1 MANDFIVRLSGDSKN
16 YQSAMEQAK
25 RSLDNFQKQNLSTNS
40 VMKTL
45 TGTLG
50 KYVSAA
56 AALKGAQEAVTRVM
70 HGSQTTADAWQRTMH
85 AAKVTVDN
93 FFSSLSTGDFTSFL
107 TGLDS
112 IIRKA
117 KDAADAMDRLGNA
130 SMSWNY
136 FQSARMAELTELQN
150 IAKTGTPEE
159 RTAALERMRS
169 IQSELGGMAQGFEE
183 RAIEAMAKRMTA
195 ATGVS
200 WQNAS
205 RADLE
210 KILRL
215 DLMSINSSE
224 AEKARLG
231 AQYAEYQSRLSGLE
245 NYKRQYTY
253 NGTTHTEVDPE
264 KKKRYDE
271 QAQALAR
278 EYQDAILYNEVL
290 VRKSDDWLQE
300 LIAIVQKADAAA
312 QAMKRVNNAVRE
324 TENSLGGTTTTPV
337 VTSASPK
344 SLAITTPSLMESINQ
359 KQFQSSLKS
368 YRKMSYIETPESLE
382 HLNAQMRQMT
392 NQSSNIKDL
401 ASSWS
406 QLGAAMQGTGDDA
419 LAAVGSIIQAVAT
432 AVPAFE
438 TLAASAAAAAG
449 AEGVAETP
457 TLAGKIAAAA
467 TLTATMLSMISTLKN
482 VDSYAEGGIV
492 GGRNYT
498 DGISARVSSGEMVI
512 NEADQKKLYDT
523 IHSGVG
529 GGAPV
534 LNLSVYGEQLLLA
547 INNHGRRMG
556 YGTLQFSRG

>member
-25 RSLDNFQKQNLSTNS
+25 RSLDNFRKQNLSTNS

-70 HGSQTTADAWQRTMH
+70 HGSQTTADAWERTMH

-107 TGLDS
+107 TGLDN

-136 FQSARMAELTELQN
+136 FQSARMADLTELQN

-231 AQYAEYQSRLSGLE
+231 AQYAEYQSRLGGLE

-300 LIAIVQKADAAA
+300 LIAIVQQADAAA

-324 TENSLGGTTTTPV
+324 TENSLGGTTTPV
-337 VTSASPK
+337 VAVTRTKPMGAGTMSGIDASAWASSK
-344 SLAITTPSLMESINQ
+344 SAQ
-359 KQFQSSLKS
+359 KAVDPF
-368 YRKMSYIETPESLE
+368 SYIETPESLE
-382 HLNAQMRQMT
+382 RMNAQMRQMT
-392 NQSSNIKDL
+392 SQSSDIKDL

-419 LAAVGSIIQAVAT
+419 LSAVGSIIQAVAT

-467 TLTATMLSMISTLKN
+467 TLTATMLSMISTLRN

-529 GGAPV
+529 GGALA